1 MNLEVFWD
9 GLWTLSFELTI
20 HGRCSWLMCG
30 LATPHDLFLETLEE
44 AHLLRLIVDDPLEE
58 DEEEGEED
66 RMEEEM
72 GTG

>member
-1 MNLEVFWD
+1 
-9 GLWTLSFELTI
+9 
-20 HGRCSWLMCG
+20 MCG